1 MAPNESR
8 AVILTFWSLS
18 CLQLEPLRAEN
29 ERLLRENNELHQQM
43 IRVKEESKQMEQQ
56 WTLRLKSVEG
66 RSQDLNFVNGQ
77 TSDQI
82 RALEAENTSLR

>member
-1 MAPNESR
+1 
-8 AVILTFWSLS
+8 
-18 CLQLEPLRAEN
+18 
-29 ERLLRENNELHQQM
+29 
-43 IRVKEESKQMEQQ
+43 MEQQ

>member
-1 MAPNESR
+1 
-8 AVILTFWSLS
+8 
-18 CLQLEPLRAEN
+18 
-29 ERLLRENNELHQQM
+29 
-43 IRVKEESKQMEQQ
+43 MEQQ

-82 RALEAENTSLR
+82 RALEAENTSLRQQLTKAIEGDIQNTRVLDGNQKKVKFFPNTYR